1 MANDNKRWLSE
12 ESLKPSSSSPVLI
25 YFEFRGKLSLITVIC
40 MNPLSPA
47 NKLIATKYCFL
58 KVGDD
63 TSFFFFLSFL
73 IFVFMLFYVILL
85 LLCFRKIYYKLIIFF
100 MKFSFFFSR
109 SGMFRNIPCSWFY
122 RSPKISGEKLN
133 LY

>member
-63 TSFFFFLSFL
+63 TSFFFFLSQF
-73 IFVFMLFYVILL
+73 FVFMLFYVILL

-100 MKFSFFFSR
+100 MKFSSFFFSR
-109 SGMFRNIPCSWFY
+109 SGMFRNVPCFWFY